1 MCRDAAC
8 SVRFFTTEFTE
19 FHGVF
24 IFHFVIQNI
33 VEDEVKNLE
42 CIHVYASTSASRD
55 PSLHFVPFWM
65 TRRGVAQADNGGRV
79 LMNNY

>member
-33 VEDEVKNLE
+33 VEDEVKNLV

-65 TRRGVAQADNGGRV
+65 TRRGDAQDDNGGRV

>member
-24 IFHFVIQNI
+24 IFHFVIQNV

-42 CIHVYASTSASRD
+42 CIHVYASTSALQILRFAQD
-55 PSLHFVPFWM
+55 DKGGIPFRI
-65 TRRGVAQADNGGRV
+65 TKEDE
-79 LMNNY
+79 Y